1 MKIVEMDDA
10 TRSLADYARGAGQ
23 EPLVVTDHG
32 KPIAVLLPLENAD
45 LETASLSSNP
55 HFLELIERSRTR
67 LGQEG
72 GIPAAE
78 VRRRLGLQ

>member
-10 TRSLADYARGAGQ
+10 TKSLADYARGAGQ

-32 KPIAVLLPLENAD
+32 KPIAVLLPLENAE

-55 HFLELIERSRTR
+55 RFLELIERSRA
-67 LGQEG
+67 LDQEG
-72 GIPAAE
+72 GIAAAE
-78 VRRRLGLQ
+78 VRRRLGLH